1 MIDRDEALFRAA
13 NCTQPGRRGQAD
25 SSSRRRARSHLPR
38 ENDLGTSAFC
48 AAIPAHATPAAPRA
62 GSTTTRASGPFST
75 PASGA
80 PSPSVTA
87 SRTGTERQWWEPGAS
102 AAWRQGG
109 RGGLEYVDKP
119 GPRKRRRRCF
129 LRLYGKCPRRS
140 CHDSCASR
148 VVRDSLVLNSSFWR
162 SGGGGGAGWGGGCS
176 RVGLVGW
183 GGVGWGFVRKGVLAR
198 ADPLPG
204 GRSKP
209 TPCGLPDR

>member
-1 MIDRDEALFRAA
+1 MGSASPVRQARKGRAGERVISYTAGRVGAWLNRAWSKLLAHWGVNASIDDVERLLSMIDRDEALFRAA
-13 NCTQPGRRGQAD
+13 NCTQPGRRGLAD

-48 AAIPAHATPAAPRA
+48 AAIPARATPAAPRA

-87 SRTGTERQWWEPGAS
+87 SRTGTERQWREPGAS
-102 AAWRQGG
+102 GAWRQGG

-140 CHDSCASR
+140 CHDSCASCCER
-148 VVRDSLVLNSSFWR
+148 
-162 SGGGGGAGWGGGCS
+162 
-176 RVGLVGW
+176 
-183 GGVGWGFVRKGVLAR
+183 
-198 ADPLPG
+198 
-204 GRSKP
+204 
-209 TPCGLPDR
+209 